1 MNPLVTA
8 AFFME
13 GLHDARLDHH
23 VTPNYDVLVEA
34 WGQGCI
40 ELVDTLVSHVP
51 LTLKL
56 CETAAQVCDHQY
68 PGVFDYEVSSC
79 FGRWFGEHIL
89 HHGNTPSQQVIH
101 DWLVKEITAFFTQG
115 MTASQAEQA
124 RLAIEVAFG
133 TIGSIPSPS
142 STHGVDSK

>member
-1 MNPLVTA
+1 MNQLITA

-13 GLHDARLDHH
+13 GLHDARPDHH
-23 VTPNYDVLVEA
+23 VTPNYDVLIEA

-56 CETAAQVCDHQY
+56 CDAAALACHGNY
-68 PGVFDYEVSSC
+68 PGVFDYEVSNC

-89 HHGNTPSQQVIH
+89 QHGNAPSKQAIH
-101 DWLVKEITAFFTQG
+101 DWLAKEITAFFTQG
-115 MTASQAEQA
+115 MTAPETEQA
-124 RLAIEVAFG
+124 RLAIEAAFTPIVNVAS
-133 TIGSIPSPS
+133 SIP
-142 STHGVDSK
+142 THGIDSK